1 VSLTRR
7 SAQQVLRPDQNSRIS
22 LEQNVFHRTLGLSKA
37 VCLGKFRLTNSL
49 KSPSRLHAEE
59 SLEIIP
65 TQTKSGVENRIG
77 VAMKLLHLLA
87 SLLVP
92 LVLVGCRTISGKL
105 PPAAPPVAT
114 VDFQAGVACV
124 DITPM
129 PGYPMGGH
137 SLRNRM
143 GRQNCLTR

>member
-7 SAQQVLRPDQNSRIS
+7 SAQQLLRPNQNSRIS
-22 LEQNVFHRTLGLSKA
+22 LQQIIFHRALGLSKA
-37 VCLGKFRLTNSL
+37 VCLGKLRLTNSL
-49 KSPSRLHAEE
+49 KSPSRLQAEE

-65 TQTKSGVENRIG
+65 TQTKSGVDNKIG
-77 VAMKLLHLLA
+77 VAMKLLRLLA

-105 PPAAPPVAT
+105 PPAAPSVAT
-114 VDFQAGVACV
+114 GEFQAGAACV

-129 PGYPMGGH
+129 PG
-137 SLRNRM
+137 
-143 GRQNCLTR
+143 